1 MTFSWDLKEYKELT
15 KQWGTRKSFL
25 GRMSSLFKRLKDQY
39 RNFPGG
45 PVAKNHTPNA
55 EDPGLIPGQGTRSH
69 RPQLRLKIL
78 SASTKTWGSQINEL
92 IKKKKKKDTY
102 S

>member
-1 MTFSWDLKEYKELT
+1 
-15 KQWGTRKSFL
+15 
-25 GRMSSLFKRLKDQY
+25 MSSLFKRLKDQY